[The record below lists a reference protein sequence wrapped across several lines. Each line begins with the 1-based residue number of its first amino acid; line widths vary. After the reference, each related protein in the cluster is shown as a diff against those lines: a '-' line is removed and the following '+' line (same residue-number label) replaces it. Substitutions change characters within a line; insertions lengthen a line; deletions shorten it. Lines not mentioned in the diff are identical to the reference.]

1 MKETD
6 PVRNWLEDGG
16 LMRAVPFHVYKHF
29 HEVYVHFSKDME
41 EVRIKHI
48 PSLNRFNG
56 QVRAFIADDPSWE
69 EVRLAIGRHLRRS
82 NLVTRMTQKA

>member
-48 PSLNRFNG
+48 PSLNRLMAKLERSLLMI
-56 QVRAFIADDPSWE
+56 QVGKR
-69 EVRLAIGRHLRRS
+69 
-82 NLVTRMTQKA
+82 